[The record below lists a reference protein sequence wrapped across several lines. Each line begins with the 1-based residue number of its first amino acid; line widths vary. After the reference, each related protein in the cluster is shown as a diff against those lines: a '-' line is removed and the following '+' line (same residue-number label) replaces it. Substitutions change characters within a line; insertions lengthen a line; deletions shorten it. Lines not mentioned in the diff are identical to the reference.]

1 MMKHPR
7 GFYDWKHDM
16 PESLAGRLRFE
27 VTQTLRSVYADEAL
41 VNEIDTLYLPFANW
55 LSGKV
60 SLKQGPLVVGLGG
73 PQGCGKTTFCRVI
86 SRILNKG
93 FGLNSVVVSLD
104 DLYSTRKDRVKYANS
119 THSLFSTRG
128 VPGTHDMPLAQ
139 SVFARLKNLKQDEV
153 MRMPAFDKS
162 LDDRKPVNLWPEVQG
177 PIDVVLFEGWCVGAF
192 SLGEAINK
200 PINRLEQDKDPE
212 GIWRKAINEHL
223 HGDYKLLF
231 DVIDIQMWMQSPSYD
246 VVYEW
251 RNKQER
257 MLEDHLHDIHGG
269 VLDTLDIKIMSP
281 EALKSFMQYYE
292 RLTRYLLAVMPER
305 SDVLFSLDLHQK
317 VKQLRFPIEH

>member
-104 DLYSTRKDRVKYANS
+104 DLYSTHKDRLKYANS

-128 VPGTHDMPLAQ
+128 VPGTHDMSLAQ
-139 SVFARLKNLKQDEV
+139 SVFARLKSLKQGEV
-153 MRMPAFDKS
+153 MRVPAFDKS
-162 LDDRKPVNLWPEVQG
+162 LDDRKPVNLWSEVQG

-192 SLGEAINK
+192 SLGETIDK

-212 GIWRKAINEHL
+212 GTWRRAVDEHL
-223 HGDYKLLF
+223 HGDYKALF
-231 DVIDIQMWMQSPSYD
+231 DLIDIQMWMQSPSYD

-257 MLEDHLHDIHGG
+257 MLEDHLYDIHGG

-281 EALKSFMQYYE
+281 EALKGFMQYYE

-305 SDVLFSLDLHQK
+305 SDVLFSLDQHQK

>member
-1 MMKHPR
+1 
-7 GFYDWKHDM
+7 
-16 PESLAGRLRFE
+16 
-27 VTQTLRSVYADEAL
+27 
-41 VNEIDTLYLPFANW
+41 
-55 LSGKV
+55 
-60 SLKQGPLVVGLGG
+60 
-73 PQGCGKTTFCRVI
+73 
-86 SRILNKG
+86 
-93 FGLNSVVVSLD
+93 VVVSLD